1 MIQTP
6 LRPSGRT
13 RQHTHAFNRWT
24 RWARILLTIVLL
36 LTLVMAPWH
45 PAPALAATNHQ
56 SSAEVALRWSTPVV
70 TDQSGYALRA
80 AVTNTANQPM
90 ENAHLSVSTSALY
103 SFSSRADMQAWSE
116 GHARIPTPDVLG
128 TQTVPTIPAGQSIE
142 VSVNVP
148 ADQDTLK
155 KMTSWGP
162 KPVRLS
168 LSDDQ
173 DQVLGDVFTFLTRTW
188 DGLPTA
194 GTPALSLT
202 MVMPLTSSDWSIDDK
217 AMTALMTQSG
227 SGSESGSGND
237 KNQSVTLTRQGVRR
251 QEDQS
256 QLLTK
261 HGSLQALGDPVY
273 LSAFANRPRIQ
284 GLIQPA
290 DFDITGYASQSQD
303 RYPKA
308 GVTPESWSAQTAAK
322 LYPDATPGAYAWQG
336 MQEWTMESITAA
348 RRAGY
353 QTIIAPQGFEVGAG
367 TSAHT
372 GKYTIETKAGQVT
385 VLSAQRELSNLARG
399 HPSSTRAT
407 GEQTP
412 AGQTARFIAQSAF
425 YQMEQPYAERSLL
438 VCFDADQDTQ
448 EADRIMTE
456 LEHAPWISLVS
467 MNNLMQ
473 APDFTGGSSGL
484 LKALELSGDRDSD
497 KHGDGSTGTLDSLIA
512 SRADIDRFATS
523 ILADSKQES
532 QPTASATAGKTDS
545 QALARQDADATAR
558 QPKDPHQWLSQLTAA
573 HDDLAL
579 KSLGGT
585 AAASGLADQAEAISR
600 RLLDGIS
607 ITPSESLNVVS
618 ETASMPV
625 TVSNSHPYPVHARI
639 SARTDSMEIVTSR
652 MAEAVIPARSEA
664 QVTFKVRVAAAGR
677 ANVDIGLL
685 DSQGRPFGQVR
696 RAQITSNLRLS
707 DMSGLIIIVI
717 AVLLGLLGLW
727 RQFHRTK
734 DPDE

>member
-13 RQHTHAFNRWT
+13 SQRTHAFNRWA
-24 RWARILLTIVLL
+24 RWARILPAIILL
-36 LTLVMAPWH
+36 LALVMTPWL
-45 PAPALAATNHQ
+45 PTPALAAPNHQ
-56 SSAEVALRWSTPVV
+56 NSAEVALRWSTPVV
-70 TDQSGYALRA
+70 TDKSGYALRA
-80 AVTNTANQPM
+80 TVTNTANQPM

-128 TQTVPTIPAGQSIE
+128 TQSVPTIPAGQSVE

-148 ADQDTLK
+148 ADQDAIK

-173 DQVLGDVFTFLTRTW
+173 GQVLGDVFTFLTRTW

-194 GTPALSLT
+194 GTPALALT
-202 MVMPLTSSDWSIDDK
+202 MVMPLTSSDWNIDDK

-227 SGSESGSGND
+227 SGND
-237 KNQSVTLTRQGVRR
+237 KNRSVTLTRQGARR
-251 QEDQS
+251 QGDQS

-273 LSAFANRPRIQ
+273 LSAFANRPQIQ

-290 DFDITGYASQSQD
+290 DFDITGYASQNQD
-303 RYPKA
+303 RYAQA
-308 GVTPESWSAQTAAK
+308 GVTPGSWSAKASAK
-322 LYPDATPGAYAWQG
+322 LYADSAPDTYAWQG
-336 MQEWTMESITAA
+336 RQEWTMESITAA

-353 QTIIAPQGFEVGAG
+353 QTVIAPQGFEVDAG

-372 GKYTIETKAGQVT
+372 GKYTIETKAGKVT

-407 GEQTP
+407 GEQTQ

-438 VCFDADQDTQ
+438 VCFDTDEDTQQADQ
-448 EADRIMTE
+448 IMTE
-456 LEHAPWISLVS
+456 LEHAPWISLKS
-467 MNNLMQ
+467 MDNLMQ

-484 LKALELSGDRDSD
+484 LKALELDSTKGSA
-497 KHGDGSTGTLDSLIA
+497 KHGDGPTGTLDSLIA
-512 SRADIDRFATS
+512 SRAEIDRFATT
-523 ILADSKQES
+523 ILADGKQDS

-545 QALARQDADATAR
+545 QALARQDADTTAR

-585 AAASGLADQAEAISR
+585 AAAAGLADQAEAMSR
-600 RLLDGIS
+600 RLLDGVS

-652 MAEAVIPARSEA
+652 MAEVVIPARSEA
-664 QVTFKVRVAAAGR
+664 QVTFKVRVATAGR

-685 DSQGRPFGQVR
+685 DRQGRPFGQVR

>member
-6 LRPSGRT
+6 LRPSGRIS
-13 RQHTHAFNRWT
+13 QHTHAFGRWSRWT
-24 RWARILLTIVLL
+24 RVLPAIVLL
-36 LTLVMAPWH
+36 LALVMALWH
-45 PAPALAATNHQ
+45 PTPALAVANRQ
-56 SSAEVALRWSTPVV
+56 NSAEVALRWSTPVV
-70 TDQSGYALRA
+70 SNKSGYSLRA
-80 AVTNTANQPM
+80 TVTNTANRPM
-90 ENAHLSVSTSALY
+90 ENARLTVSTSALY

-116 GHARIPTPDVLG
+116 AHARIPTPDVLG

-148 ADQDTLK
+148 ADQDALK

-173 DQVLGDVFTFLTRTW
+173 DRVLGDVFTFLTRTW

-202 MVMPLTSSDWSIDDK
+202 MVMPLTSSDWNIDDK

-227 SGSESGSGND
+227 SESEPGSGND
-237 KNQSVTLTRQGVRR
+237 KNQGVTLTRQGIRR

-273 LSAFANRPRIQ
+273 LSTFANRPRIQ

-290 DFDITGYASQSQD
+290 NFDITGYTSQNQD
-303 RYPKA
+303 RYSKA
-308 GVTPESWSAQTAAK
+308 GVTPESWSAQAAAK

-336 MQEWTMESITAA
+336 MQEWTMESITTA

-353 QTIIAPQGFEVGAG
+353 QTIIAPQGFEAGAG

-372 GKYTIETKAGQVT
+372 GKYTIETKAGKVT

-448 EADRIMTE
+448 QADRIMTE
-456 LEHAPWISLVS
+456 LERAPWISLES

-484 LKALELSGDRDSD
+484 LKALELGSDSD
-497 KHGDGSTGTLDSLIA
+497 NARHGDGSTGTLDSLIA
-512 SRADIDRFATS
+512 SRGDIDRFATS
-523 ILADSKQES
+523 ILADGRQES

-558 QPKDPHQWLSQLTAA
+558 QPKDPHQWLNQLTAA

-585 AAASGLADQAEAISR
+585 AAAAGLADQAEAISH
-600 RLLDGIS
+600 RLLDGVS

-696 RAQITSNLRLS
+696 RVQITSNLRLS

>member
-6 LRPSGRT
+6 LRPSGRIS
-13 RQHTHAFNRWT
+13 QHTHAFGRWSRWT
-24 RWARILLTIVLL
+24 RVLPAIVLL
-36 LTLVMAPWH
+36 LALVMALWH
-45 PAPALAATNHQ
+45 PTPALAVANRQ
-56 SSAEVALRWSTPVV
+56 NSAEVALRWSTPVV
-70 TDQSGYALRA
+70 SNKSGYSLRA
-80 AVTNTANQPM
+80 TVTNTANRPM
-90 ENAHLSVSTSALY
+90 ENARLTVSTSALY

-116 GHARIPTPDVLG
+116 AHARIPTPDVLG

-148 ADQDTLK
+148 ADQDALK

-173 DQVLGDVFTFLTRTW
+173 DRVLGDVFTFLTRTW

-202 MVMPLTSSDWSIDDK
+202 MVMPLTSSDWNIDDK
-217 AMTALMTQSG
+217 AMTALMTQSSPG
-227 SGSESGSGND
+227 DD
-237 KNQSVTLTRQGVRR
+237 KNRSVTLTRQGARR
-251 QEDQS
+251 QGDQS

-273 LSAFANRPRIQ
+273 LSAFANRPQIR

-290 DFDITGYASQSQD
+290 DFDITGYASQNQD
-303 RYPKA
+303 RYVQA
-308 GVTPESWSAQTAAK
+308 GVTPESWSAKTAAK
-322 LYPDATPGAYAWQG
+322 LYADSAPDTYAWQG
-336 MQEWTMESITAA
+336 RQEWTVESITAA

-353 QTIIAPQGFEVGAG
+353 QTVIAPQGFEVDAG

-372 GKYTIETKAGQVT
+372 GKYTIETKAGKVT

-407 GEQTP
+407 GEQTQ

-438 VCFDADQDTQ
+438 VCFDTDEDTQ
-448 EADRIMTE
+448 QADRIMTE
-456 LEHAPWISLVS
+456 LEHAPWISLKS
-467 MNNLMQ
+467 MDNLMQ

-484 LKALELSGDRDSD
+484 LKTLELGGAKGNT

-512 SRADIDRFATS
+512 SRSDIDRFATT
-523 ILADSKQES
+523 ILADVKQDS
-532 QPTASATAGKTDS
+532 QPTASATTGKTDS
-545 QALARQDADATAR
+545 QALARQDANTTAR

-585 AAASGLADQAEAISR
+585 AAAAGLADQAEAISH
-600 RLLDGIS
+600 RLLDGVS

>member
-13 RQHTHAFNRWT
+13 SQHTHAFNRWT

-70 TDQSGYALRA
+70 TDKSGYTLRA

-90 ENAHLSVSTSALY
+90 ENAHLSVSTNALY

-128 TQTVPTIPAGQSIE
+128 TQTVPTIPAGQSVE
-142 VSVNVP
+142 VAVNVP
-148 ADQDTLK
+148 ADQDAIK

-173 DQVLGDVFTFLTRTW
+173 DRVLGDVFTFLTRTW

-202 MVMPLTSSDWSIDDK
+202 MVLPLTSSDWNIDDK
-217 AMTALMTQSG
+217 AMTALMTQSSPG
-227 SGSESGSGND
+227 DD
-237 KNQSVTLTRQGVRR
+237 KNRSVTLTRQGARR
-251 QEDQS
+251 QGDQS

-273 LSAFANRPRIQ
+273 LSAFANRPQIQ

-290 DFDITGYASQSQD
+290 DFDITGYASQNQD
-303 RYPKA
+303 RYAQA
-308 GVTPESWSAQTAAK
+308 GVTPGSWSAKTSAK
-322 LYPDATPGAYAWQG
+322 LYADSAPDTYAWQG
-336 MQEWTMESITAA
+336 RQEWTVESITAA

-353 QTIIAPQGFEVGAG
+353 QTVIAPQGFEVDAG

-372 GKYTIETKAGQVT
+372 GKYTIETKAGKVT

-407 GEQTP
+407 GEQTQ

-438 VCFDADQDTQ
+438 VCFDTDEDTQ
-448 EADRIMTE
+448 QADRIMTE
-456 LEHAPWISLVS
+456 LEHAPWISLKS
-467 MNNLMQ
+467 MDDLMQ

-484 LKALELSGDRDSD
+484 LKALELGNTKGSA

-512 SRADIDRFATS
+512 SRSEIDRFATT
-523 ILADSKQES
+523 ILADGKQDS

-545 QALARQDADATAR
+545 QALARQDADTTAR

-585 AAASGLADQAEAISR
+585 AAAAGLADQAEAISH
-600 RLLDGIS
+600 RLLDGVS

-685 DSQGRPFGQVR
+685 DRQGRPFGQVR

>member
-13 RQHTHAFNRWT
+13 SQRTHAFNRWA
-24 RWARILLTIVLL
+24 RWARILPAIILL
-36 LTLVMAPWH
+36 LALVMTPGLST
-45 PAPALAATNHQ
+45 PALAAPSHQ
-56 SSAEVALRWSTPVV
+56 NSAEVALRWSTPVV
-70 TDQSGYALRA
+70 TDKSGYALRA
-80 AVTNTANQPM
+80 TVTNTANQPM

-128 TQTVPTIPAGQSIE
+128 TQTVPTIPAGQSTE
-142 VSVNVP
+142 VAVNVP
-148 ADQDTLK
+148 ADQDAIK

-162 KPVRLS
+162 KPIRLS
-168 LSDDQ
+168 LSDGQ
-173 DQVLGDVFTFLTRTW
+173 NRVLGDVFTFLTRTW

-202 MVMPLTSSDWSIDDK
+202 MVMPLISSDWNIDDK
-217 AMTALMTQSG
+217 TMTALMTQPG
-227 SGSESGSGND
+227 AESESGTGKD
-237 KNQSVTLTRQGVRR
+237 KDQSVTLTRQGSRR

-256 QLLTK
+256 QLLAK

-273 LSAFANRPRIQ
+273 LSAFANRPKIQ

-290 DFDITGYASQSQD
+290 DFDITGYASQNQD
-303 RYPKA
+303 RYAKA
-308 GVTPESWSAQTAAK
+308 GVTPESWNAQTATK
-322 LYPDATPGAYAWQG
+322 LYPDAASGTYAWQG
-336 MQEWTMESITAA
+336 KQEWTMESIAAA

-353 QTIIAPQGFEVGAG
+353 QTVIAPQGFEVGAG

-372 GKYTIETKAGQVT
+372 GKYTIDTQAGQVT

-399 HPSSTRAT
+399 NPSSTRAT
-407 GEQTP
+407 GEQTQ
-412 AGQTARFIAQSAF
+412 AGQTARFMAQSAF

-448 EADRIMTE
+448 QADRIMTE
-456 LEHAPWISLVS
+456 LEHAPWIHLEP
-467 MNNLMQ
+467 MDNLMR

-484 LKALELSGDRDSD
+484 LKALEADDGQGGA
-497 KHGDGSTGTLDSLIA
+497 KHGDSSAATLDSLIA
-512 SRADIDRFATS
+512 SRADIDRFASS
-523 ILADSKQES
+523 ILADDQQTAKPS
-532 QPTASATAGKTDS
+532 ASATAGKADS
-545 QALARQDADATAR
+545 QALARQDADTTAR
-558 QPKDPHQWLSQLTAA
+558 QPKDPHQWLNRLTAT

-585 AAASGLADQAEAISR
+585 ANAAGLADQAGAISR

-652 MAEAVIPARSEA
+652 MADVVIPARSEA
-664 QVTFKVRVAAAGR
+664 QVTFKVRVATAGR

-685 DSQGRPFGQVR
+685 DSQGRPFGQMR

-707 DMSGLIIIVI
+707 DMSGLLIIVF

>member
-6 LRPSGRT
+6 LRPGGRT
-13 RQHTHAFNRWT
+13 SQHTHAFNRWT
-24 RWARILLTIVLL
+24 RWARILLVTVLL
-36 LTLVMAPWH
+36 LALVMVPWQ
-45 PAPALAATNHQ
+45 PAPALAASNHQ

-70 TDQSGYALRA
+70 TDKSGYALRA

-128 TQTVPTIPAGQSIE
+128 TQAVPTIPTGQSTE
-142 VSVNVP
+142 VAVNVP
-148 ADQDTLK
+148 ADQDAIK

-173 DQVLGDVFTFLTRTW
+173 GRVLGDVFTFLTRTW

-202 MVMPLTSSDWSIDDK
+202 MVLPLTSSDWNIDDK
-217 AMTALMTQSG
+217 AMTALMTQS
-227 SGSESGSGND
+227 SAESESGPGND
-237 KNQSVTLTRQGVRR
+237 KNRSVTLTRQGAHR
-251 QEDQS
+251 QEDRS
-256 QLLTK
+256 QLLSK

-273 LSAFANRPRIQ
+273 LSAFANRPQIQ

-290 DFDITGYASQSQD
+290 DFDITGYASQNQD
-303 RYPKA
+303 RYAKA
-308 GVTPESWSAQTAAK
+308 GVTPESWSAKTAAK
-322 LYPDATPGAYAWQG
+322 LYADAAPGIYAWQG
-336 MQEWTMESITAA
+336 RQEWTMESITAA

-353 QTIIAPQGFEVGAG
+353 QTVIAPQGFEVGAG

-372 GKYTIETKAGQVT
+372 GKYTIETRAGKVT
-385 VLSAQRELSNLARG
+385 VLSAQRELSNLAKG

-407 GEQTP
+407 GEQTQ

-438 VCFDADQDTQ
+438 VCFDADEDTQ
-448 EADRIMTE
+448 QADRIMTE
-456 LEHAPWISLVS
+456 LEHAPWISLKS
-467 MNNLMQ
+467 MDDLMQ

-484 LKALELSGDRDSD
+484 IKALELGSAKSGA
-497 KHGDGSTGTLDSLIA
+497 KHGDGPTGTLDSLIA

-523 ILADSKQES
+523 ILADDKQDS
-532 QPTASATAGKTDS
+532 QPTASASAGKTDS
-545 QALARQDADATAR
+545 QALARQDADTTAR

-585 AAASGLADQAEAISR
+585 AAAAGLADQAEAMSR
-600 RLLDGIS
+600 RLLDGVS

-652 MAEAVIPARSEA
+652 MAEVVIPARSEA
-664 QVTFKVRVAAAGR
+664 QVTFKVRVATAGR

-685 DSQGRPFGQVR
+685 DRQGRPFGQVR

>member
-13 RQHTHAFNRWT
+13 SQRTHAFGRWS
-24 RWARILLTIVLL
+24 RWARILLATLL
-36 LTLVMAPWH
+36 LLALVTTPWH
-45 PAPALAATNHQ
+45 PTPALAAANHQ

-70 TDQSGYALRA
+70 NDKSGYSLRA
-80 AVTNTANQPM
+80 AVTNTANRPM
-90 ENAHLSVSTSALY
+90 ENARLTASTSALY

-116 GHARIPTPDVLG
+116 GHARIPTTDVLG

-202 MVMPLTSSDWSIDDK
+202 MVLPLTSSDWNIDDK

-227 SGSESGSGND
+227 SGND
-237 KNQSVTLTRQGVRR
+237 KNRSVTLTRQGARR

-256 QLLTK
+256 QLLSK

-273 LSAFANRPRIQ
+273 LSAFVNRPKIQ

-290 DFDITGYASQSQD
+290 DFDITGYASQNQD
-303 RYPKA
+303 RYAQA

-322 LYPDATPGAYAWQG
+322 LYADSAPDTYAWQG
-336 MQEWTMESITAA
+336 RQEWTMESITAA

-353 QTIIAPQGFEVGAG
+353 QTVIAPQGFEVDAG

-372 GKYTIETKAGQVT
+372 GKYTIETKAGKVT

-407 GEQTP
+407 GEQTQ

-438 VCFDADQDTQ
+438 VCFDTDEDTQ
-448 EADRIMTE
+448 QADRIMTE
-456 LEHAPWISLVS
+456 LEHAPWISLKS
-467 MNNLMQ
+467 MDDLMQ

-484 LKALELSGDRDSD
+484 LKALELDSTKGSA
-497 KHGDGSTGTLDSLIA
+497 KHGDGPTGTLDSLIA
-512 SRADIDRFATS
+512 SRAEIDRFATT
-523 ILADSKQES
+523 ILADGKQDS

-545 QALARQDADATAR
+545 QALARQDADTTAR

-585 AAASGLADQAEAISR
+585 AAAAGLADQAEAMSR
-600 RLLDGIS
+600 RLLDGVS

-696 RAQITSNLRLS
+696 RVQITSNLRLS

>member
-13 RQHTHAFNRWT
+13 SQHTHAFNRWT
-24 RWARILLTIVLL
+24 RCARILLTIVLL

-70 TDQSGYALRA
+70 TDKSGYTLRA

-128 TQTVPTIPAGQSIE
+128 TQTVPTIPAGQSVEIA
-142 VSVNVP
+142 VNVP
-148 ADQDTLK
+148 ADQDAIK

-173 DQVLGDVFTFLTRTW
+173 GQVLGDVFTFLTRTW

-194 GTPALSLT
+194 GTPALALT
-202 MVMPLTSSDWSIDDK
+202 MVMPLTSSDWNIDDK

-227 SGSESGSGND
+227 SGND
-237 KNQSVTLTRQGVRR
+237 KNRSVTLTRQGARR
-251 QEDQS
+251 QGDQS

-273 LSAFANRPRIQ
+273 LSAFANRPQIQ

-290 DFDITGYASQSQD
+290 DFDITGYASQNQD
-303 RYPKA
+303 RYAQA
-308 GVTPESWSAQTAAK
+308 GVTPGSWSAKASAK
-322 LYPDATPGAYAWQG
+322 LYADSAPDTYAWQG
-336 MQEWTMESITAA
+336 RQEWTMESITAA

-353 QTIIAPQGFEVGAG
+353 QTVIAPQGFEVDAG

-372 GKYTIETKAGQVT
+372 GKYTIETKAGKVT

-407 GEQTP
+407 GEQTQ

-438 VCFDADQDTQ
+438 VCFDTDEDTQ
-448 EADRIMTE
+448 QADRIMTE
-456 LEHAPWISLVS
+456 LEHAPWISLKS
-467 MNNLMQ
+467 MDNLMQ

-484 LKALELSGDRDSD
+484 LKALELDSTKGSA
-497 KHGDGSTGTLDSLIA
+497 KHGDGPTGTLDSLIA
-512 SRADIDRFATS
+512 SRAEIDRFATT
-523 ILADSKQES
+523 ILADGKQDS

-545 QALARQDADATAR
+545 QALARQDADTTAR

-585 AAASGLADQAEAISR
+585 AAAAGLADQAEAMSR
-600 RLLDGIS
+600 RLLDGVS

-652 MAEAVIPARSEA
+652 MAEVVIPARSEA
-664 QVTFKVRVAAAGR
+664 QVTFKVRVATAGR

-685 DSQGRPFGQVR
+685 DRQGRPFGQVR

>member
-13 RQHTHAFNRWT
+13 SQRTHAFNRWT

-36 LTLVMAPWH
+36 LVLVIAPWH
-45 PAPALAATNHQ
+45 TAPALAATNQQ

-70 TDQSGYALRA
+70 TDKSGYALRA

-103 SFSSRADMQAWSE
+103 SFSSRADMQTWSE
-116 GHARIPTPDVLG
+116 GQARIPTPDLLG

-142 VSVNVP
+142 VAVNVP
-148 ADQDTLK
+148 ADQDAIK
-155 KMTSWGP
+155 KMASWGP

-173 DQVLGDVFTFLTRTW
+173 GRILSDVFTFLARTW

-202 MVMPLTSSDWSIDDK
+202 MVLPLTSSDWNIDDK

-227 SGSESGSGND
+227 SGND
-237 KNQSVTLTRQGVRR
+237 KNRGVTLTRQGARR

-256 QLLTK
+256 QLLSK

-273 LSAFANRPRIQ
+273 LSAFVNRPKIQ

-290 DFDITGYASQSQD
+290 DFDITGYASQNQN
-303 RYPKA
+303 RYAQA

-322 LYPDATPGAYAWQG
+322 LYTDSAPDTYAWQG
-336 MQEWTMESITAA
+336 RREWTMESITTA

-353 QTIIAPQGFEVGAG
+353 QTVIAPQGFEVGAD

-372 GKYTIETKAGQVT
+372 GKYTIETKAGKVT

-407 GEQTP
+407 GEQTQ

-438 VCFDADQDTQ
+438 VCFDTDEDTQ
-448 EADRIMTE
+448 QADRIMTE
-456 LEHAPWISLVS
+456 LEHAPWISLKS
-467 MNNLMQ
+467 MDNLMQ
-473 APDFTGGSSGL
+473 APDFTGGSSSL
-484 LKALELSGDRDSD
+484 LKALELDSTKSST
-497 KHGDGSTGTLDSLIA
+497 KHGDGSIGTLDSLTA
-512 SRADIDRFATS
+512 SRAEIDRFATT
-523 ILADSKQES
+523 ILADGKQDS

-545 QALARQDADATAR
+545 QALARQDANTTAR
-558 QPKDPHQWLSQLTAA
+558 QPKDPHQWLNQLTVA

-585 AAASGLADQAEAISR
+585 AAAAGLADQAEAISH
-600 RLLDGIS
+600 RLLDGVS

-696 RAQITSNLRLS
+696 RVQITSNLRLS

>member
-13 RQHTHAFNRWT
+13 SQRTHAFGRWS
-24 RWARILLTIVLL
+24 RWARILQATLL
-36 LTLVMAPWH
+36 LLALVTTPWH
-45 PAPALAATNHQ
+45 PTPALAAANHQ

-70 TDQSGYALRA
+70 NDKSGYSLRA
-80 AVTNTANQPM
+80 AVTNTANRPM
-90 ENAHLSVSTSALY
+90 ENARLTASTSALY

-173 DQVLGDVFTFLTRTW
+173 NQVLGDVFTFLTRTW

-202 MVMPLTSSDWSIDDK
+202 MVMPLTSSDWNIDDK

-273 LSAFANRPRIQ
+273 LSTFANRPRIQ

-322 LYPDATPGAYAWQG
+322 LYSDAEPGTYAWQG
-336 MQEWTMESITAA
+336 RQEWTMESITAA

-585 AAASGLADQAEAISR
+585 AAAAGLADQAEAISH

-696 RAQITSNLRLS
+696 RVQITSNLRLS

>member
-13 RQHTHAFNRWT
+13 SQHTHAFNRWT

-36 LTLVMAPWH
+36 LALVMAPWH

-70 TDQSGYALRA
+70 TDKSGYTLRA

-90 ENAHLSVSTSALY
+90 ENAHLSVSTNALY

-128 TQTVPTIPAGQSIE
+128 TQTVPTIPAGQSVE
-142 VSVNVP
+142 VAVNVP
-148 ADQDTLK
+148 ADQDAIK

-194 GTPALSLT
+194 GTPALALT
-202 MVMPLTSSDWSIDDK
+202 MVMPLTSSDWNIDDK
-217 AMTALMTQSG
+217 AMTALMTQSSPG
-227 SGSESGSGND
+227 DD
-237 KNQSVTLTRQGVRR
+237 KNRSVTLTRQGARR
-251 QEDQS
+251 QGDQS

-273 LSAFANRPRIQ
+273 LSAFANRPQIQ

-290 DFDITGYASQSQD
+290 DFDITGYASQNQD
-303 RYPKA
+303 RYAQA
-308 GVTPESWSAQTAAK
+308 GVTPGSWSAKTSAK
-322 LYPDATPGAYAWQG
+322 LYADSAPDTYAWQG
-336 MQEWTMESITAA
+336 RQEWTVESITAA

-353 QTIIAPQGFEVGAG
+353 QTVIAPQGFEVDAG

-372 GKYTIETKAGQVT
+372 GKYTIETKAGKVT

-407 GEQTP
+407 GEQTQ

-438 VCFDADQDTQ
+438 VCFDTDEDTQ
-448 EADRIMTE
+448 QADRIMTE
-456 LEHAPWISLVS
+456 LEHAPWISLKS
-467 MNNLMQ
+467 MDNLMQ

-484 LKALELSGDRDSD
+484 LKALELDSTKGSA
-497 KHGDGSTGTLDSLIA
+497 KHGDGPTGTLDSLIA
-512 SRADIDRFATS
+512 SRAEIDRFATT
-523 ILADSKQES
+523 ILADGKQDS

-545 QALARQDADATAR
+545 QALARQDADTTAR
-558 QPKDPHQWLSQLTAA
+558 QPKDPHQWLNQLTAA

-585 AAASGLADQAEAISR
+585 AAAAGLADQAEAMSR
-600 RLLDGIS
+600 RLLDGVS

-652 MAEAVIPARSEA
+652 MAEVVIPARSEA
-664 QVTFKVRVAAAGR
+664 QVTFKVRVATAGR

-685 DSQGRPFGQVR
+685 DRQGRPFGQVR

>member
-13 RQHTHAFNRWT
+13 SQHTHAFNRWT

-45 PAPALAATNHQ
+45 PAPALAATNQQ

-70 TDQSGYALRA
+70 TDKSGYALRA

-103 SFSSRADMQAWSE
+103 SFSSRTDMQTWSE
-116 GHARIPTPDVLG
+116 GHARIPTPDLLG

-142 VSVNVP
+142 VAVNVP
-148 ADQDTLK
+148 ADQDAIK
-155 KMTSWGP
+155 KMASWGP

-173 DQVLGDVFTFLTRTW
+173 GRILGDVFTFLTRTW

-202 MVMPLTSSDWSIDDK
+202 MVLPLTSSDWNIDDK

-227 SGSESGSGND
+227 SGND
-237 KNQSVTLTRQGVRR
+237 KNRSMTLTRQGARR

-256 QLLTK
+256 QLLSK
-261 HGSLQALGDPVY
+261 HGSLQTLGDPVY
-273 LSAFANRPRIQ
+273 LSAFVNRPQIQ

-290 DFDITGYASQSQD
+290 DFDITGYASQNQD
-303 RYPKA
+303 RYAQA

-322 LYPDATPGAYAWQG
+322 LYADSAPDTYAWQG
-336 MQEWTMESITAA
+336 RREWTMESITTA

-353 QTIIAPQGFEVGAG
+353 QTVIAPQGFEVGAD

-372 GKYTIETKAGQVT
+372 GKYTIETKAGKVT

-407 GEQTP
+407 GEQTQ

-438 VCFDADQDTQ
+438 VCFDTDEDTQ
-448 EADRIMTE
+448 QADRIMTE
-456 LEHAPWISLVS
+456 LEHAPWISLKS
-467 MNNLMQ
+467 MDNLMQ
-473 APDFTGGSSGL
+473 APDFTGGSSSL
-484 LKALELSGDRDSD
+484 LKALELDSTKSST
-497 KHGDGSTGTLDSLIA
+497 KHGDGSIGTLDSLTA
-512 SRADIDRFATS
+512 SRAEIGRFATT
-523 ILADSKQES
+523 ILADGKQDS

-545 QALARQDADATAR
+545 QALARQDANTTAR
-558 QPKDPHQWLSQLTAA
+558 QPKDPHQWLNQLTVA

-585 AAASGLADQAEAISR
+585 AAAAGLADQAEAISH
-600 RLLDGIS
+600 RLLDGVS

-685 DSQGRPFGQVR
+685 DRQGRPFGQVR
-696 RAQITSNLRLS
+696 QAQITSNLRLS
-707 DMSGLIIIVI
+707 DMSGMVIIVI

>member
-13 RQHTHAFNRWT
+13 SQHTHAFNRWT

-70 TDQSGYALRA
+70 TDKSGYTLRA

-90 ENAHLSVSTSALY
+90 ENAHLSVSTNALY

-128 TQTVPTIPAGQSIE
+128 TQTVPTIPAGQSVE
-142 VSVNVP
+142 VAVNVP
-148 ADQDTLK
+148 ADQDAIK

-173 DQVLGDVFTFLTRTW
+173 GQVLGDVFTFLTRTW

-194 GTPALSLT
+194 GTPALALT
-202 MVMPLTSSDWSIDDK
+202 MVMPLTSSDWNIDDK

-227 SGSESGSGND
+227 SGND
-237 KNQSVTLTRQGVRR
+237 KNRSVTLTRQGARR
-251 QEDQS
+251 QGDQS

-273 LSAFANRPRIQ
+273 LSAFANRPQIQ

-290 DFDITGYASQSQD
+290 DFDITGYASQNQD
-303 RYPKA
+303 RYAQA
-308 GVTPESWSAQTAAK
+308 GVTPGSWSAKTSAK
-322 LYPDATPGAYAWQG
+322 LYADSAPDTYAWQG
-336 MQEWTMESITAA
+336 RQEWTVESITAA

-353 QTIIAPQGFEVGAG
+353 QTVIAPQGFEVDAG

-372 GKYTIETKAGQVT
+372 GKYTIETKAGKVT

-407 GEQTP
+407 GEQTQ

-425 YQMEQPYAERSLL
+425 YQMEQPYTERSLL
-438 VCFDADQDTQ
+438 VCFDSDEDTQ
-448 EADRIMTE
+448 QADRIMTE
-456 LEHAPWISLVS
+456 LEHAPWIGLKS
-467 MNNLMQ
+467 MDDLMQ

-484 LKALELSGDRDSD
+484 LKALELGNTKGSA

-512 SRADIDRFATS
+512 SRAEIDRFATT
-523 ILADSKQES
+523 ILADGKQDS

>member
-13 RQHTHAFNRWT
+13 SQRTHAFNRRT

-36 LTLVMAPWH
+36 LALVMAPWH

-70 TDQSGYALRA
+70 TDKSGYTLRA

-128 TQTVPTIPAGQSIE
+128 TQTVPTIPAGQSVE
-142 VSVNVP
+142 VAVNVP
-148 ADQDTLK
+148 ADQDAIK

-194 GTPALSLT
+194 GTPALALT
-202 MVMPLTSSDWSIDDK
+202 MVMPLTSSDWNIDDK
-217 AMTALMTQSG
+217 AMTALMTQSSPG
-227 SGSESGSGND
+227 DD
-237 KNQSVTLTRQGVRR
+237 KNRSVTLTRQGARR
-251 QEDQS
+251 QGDQS

-273 LSAFANRPRIQ
+273 LSAFANRPQIQ

-290 DFDITGYASQSQD
+290 DFDITGYASQNQD
-303 RYPKA
+303 RYAQA
-308 GVTPESWSAQTAAK
+308 GVTPESWSAKTSAK
-322 LYPDATPGAYAWQG
+322 LYADSAPDTYAWQG
-336 MQEWTMESITAA
+336 RQEWTVESITAA

-353 QTIIAPQGFEVGAG
+353 QTVIAPQGFEVDAG

-372 GKYTIETKAGQVT
+372 GKYTIETKAGKVT

-407 GEQTP
+407 GEQTQ

-438 VCFDADQDTQ
+438 VCFDTDEDTQ
-448 EADRIMTE
+448 QADRIMTE
-456 LEHAPWISLVS
+456 LEHAPWISLKS
-467 MNNLMQ
+467 MDNLMQ

-484 LKALELSGDRDSD
+484 LKTLELGGAKGNT

-512 SRADIDRFATS
+512 SRSDIDRFATT
-523 ILADSKQES
+523 ILADVKQDS
-532 QPTASATAGKTDS
+532 QPTASATTGKTDS
-545 QALARQDADATAR
+545 QALARQDANTTAR

-585 AAASGLADQAEAISR
+585 AAAAGLADQAEAISH
-600 RLLDGIS
+600 RLLDGVS

-696 RAQITSNLRLS
+696 RVQITSNLRLS

>member
-13 RQHTHAFNRWT
+13 SQHTHAFNRWT

-70 TDQSGYALRA
+70 TDKSGYTLRA

-90 ENAHLSVSTSALY
+90 ENAHLSVSTNALY

-128 TQTVPTIPAGQSIE
+128 TQTVPTIPAGQSVE
-142 VSVNVP
+142 VAVNVP
-148 ADQDTLK
+148 ADQDAIK

-194 GTPALSLT
+194 GTPALALT
-202 MVMPLTSSDWSIDDK
+202 MVMPLTSSDWNIDDK

-227 SGSESGSGND
+227 SGDD
-237 KNQSVTLTRQGVRR
+237 KNRSVTLTRQGARR
-251 QEDQS
+251 QGDQS

-273 LSAFANRPRIQ
+273 LSAFANRPQIQ

-290 DFDITGYASQSQD
+290 DFDITGYASQNQD
-303 RYPKA
+303 RYAQA
-308 GVTPESWSAQTAAK
+308 GVTPGSWSAKTSAK
-322 LYPDATPGAYAWQG
+322 LYADSAPDTYAWQG
-336 MQEWTMESITAA
+336 RQEWTMESITAA

-353 QTIIAPQGFEVGAG
+353 QTVIAPQGFEVDAG

-372 GKYTIETKAGQVT
+372 GKYTIETKAGKVT

-407 GEQTP
+407 GEQTQ

-425 YQMEQPYAERSLL
+425 YQMEQPYTERSLL
-438 VCFDADQDTQ
+438 VCFDSDEDTQ
-448 EADRIMTE
+448 QADRIMTE
-456 LEHAPWISLVS
+456 LEHAPWIGLKS
-467 MNNLMQ
+467 MDDLMQ

-484 LKALELSGDRDSD
+484 LKALELGNTKGSA

-512 SRADIDRFATS
+512 SRAEIDRFATT
-523 ILADSKQES
+523 ILADGKQDS

-585 AAASGLADQAEAISR
+585 AAAAGLADQAEAISH
-600 RLLDGIS
+600 RLLDGVS

-696 RAQITSNLRLS
+696 RVQITSNLRLS

>member
-6 LRPSGRT
+6 LRPGGRT
-13 RQHTHAFNRWT
+13 SQHTHAFNRWT
-24 RWARILLTIVLL
+24 RWARILLVTVLL
-36 LTLVMAPWH
+36 LALVMVPWQ
-45 PAPALAATNHQ
+45 PAPALAASNHQ

-70 TDQSGYALRA
+70 TDKSGYALRA

-128 TQTVPTIPAGQSIE
+128 TQAVPTIPTGQSTE
-142 VSVNVP
+142 VAVNVP
-148 ADQDTLK
+148 ADQDAIK

-173 DQVLGDVFTFLTRTW
+173 GRVLGDVFTFLTRTW

-202 MVMPLTSSDWSIDDK
+202 MVMPLTSSDWNIDDK

-273 LSAFANRPRIQ
+273 LSTFANRPRIQ

-322 LYPDATPGAYAWQG
+322 LYSDAEPGTYAWQG
-336 MQEWTMESITAA
+336 RQEWTMESITAA

>member
-13 RQHTHAFNRWT
+13 SQHTHAFNRWT

-45 PAPALAATNHQ
+45 PTPALAATNHQ

-70 TDQSGYALRA
+70 TDKSGYTLRA

-128 TQTVPTIPAGQSIE
+128 TQSVPTIPAGQSVE

-148 ADQDTLK
+148 ADQDAIK

-194 GTPALSLT
+194 GTPALALT
-202 MVMPLTSSDWSIDDK
+202 MVMPLTSSDWNIDDK
-217 AMTALMTQSG
+217 AMTALMTQSSPG
-227 SGSESGSGND
+227 DD
-237 KNQSVTLTRQGVRR
+237 KNRSVTLTRQGARR
-251 QEDQS
+251 QGDQS

-273 LSAFANRPRIQ
+273 LSAFANRPQIQ

-290 DFDITGYASQSQD
+290 DFDITGYASQNQD
-303 RYPKA
+303 RYAQA
-308 GVTPESWSAQTAAK
+308 GVTPGSWSAKTSAK
-322 LYPDATPGAYAWQG
+322 LYADSAPDTYAWQG
-336 MQEWTMESITAA
+336 RQEWTMESITAA

-353 QTIIAPQGFEVGAG
+353 QTVIAPQGFEVDAG

-372 GKYTIETKAGQVT
+372 GKYTIETKAGKVT

-407 GEQTP
+407 GEQTQ

-438 VCFDADQDTQ
+438 VCFDTDEDTQ
-448 EADRIMTE
+448 QADRIMTE
-456 LEHAPWISLVS
+456 LEHAPWISLKS
-467 MNNLMQ
+467 MDDLMQ

-484 LKALELSGDRDSD
+484 LKALELGNTKGSA

-512 SRADIDRFATS
+512 SRSEIDRFATT
-523 ILADSKQES
+523 ILADGKQDS

-585 AAASGLADQAEAISR
+585 AAAAGLADQAEAISH
-600 RLLDGIS
+600 RLLGGVS

-652 MAEAVIPARSEA
+652 MAEVVIPARSEA
-664 QVTFKVRVAAAGR
+664 QVTFKVRVATAGR

-685 DSQGRPFGQVR
+685 DRQGRPFGQVR

>member
-13 RQHTHAFNRWT
+13 SQHTHAFNRWT

-45 PAPALAATNHQ
+45 PTPALAATNHQ

-70 TDQSGYALRA
+70 TDKSGYTLRA

-90 ENAHLSVSTSALY
+90 ENAHLSVSTNALY

-128 TQTVPTIPAGQSIE
+128 TQTVPTIPAGQSVE
-142 VSVNVP
+142 VAVNVP
-148 ADQDTLK
+148 ADQDAIK

-194 GTPALSLT
+194 GTPALALT
-202 MVMPLTSSDWSIDDK
+202 MVMPLTSSDWNIDDK
-217 AMTALMTQSG
+217 AMTALMTQSSPG
-227 SGSESGSGND
+227 DD
-237 KNQSVTLTRQGVRR
+237 KNRSVTLTRQGARR
-251 QEDQS
+251 QGDQS

-273 LSAFANRPRIQ
+273 LSAFANRPQIQ

-290 DFDITGYASQSQD
+290 DFDITGYASQNQD
-303 RYPKA
+303 RYAQA
-308 GVTPESWSAQTAAK
+308 GVTPGSWSAKTSAK
-322 LYPDATPGAYAWQG
+322 LYADSAPDTYAWQG
-336 MQEWTMESITAA
+336 RQEWTMESITAA

-353 QTIIAPQGFEVGAG
+353 QTVIAPQGFEVDAG

-372 GKYTIETKAGQVT
+372 GKYTIETKAGKVT

-407 GEQTP
+407 GEQTQ

-438 VCFDADQDTQ
+438 VCFDTDEDTQ
-448 EADRIMTE
+448 QADRIMTE
-456 LEHAPWISLVS
+456 LEHAPWISLKS
-467 MNNLMQ
+467 MDDLMQ

-484 LKALELSGDRDSD
+484 LKALELGNTKGSA

-512 SRADIDRFATS
+512 SRSEIDRFATT
-523 ILADSKQES
+523 ILADGKQDS

-585 AAASGLADQAEAISR
+585 AAAAGLADQAEAISH
-600 RLLDGIS
+600 RLLDGVS

-652 MAEAVIPARSEA
+652 MAEVVIPARSEA

-685 DSQGRPFGQVR
+685 DRQGRPFGQVR

>member
-13 RQHTHAFNRWT
+13 SQHTHAFNRWT

-70 TDQSGYALRA
+70 TDKSGYTLRA

-128 TQTVPTIPAGQSIE
+128 TQTVPTIPAGQSVE
-142 VSVNVP
+142 VAVNVP
-148 ADQDTLK
+148 ADQDAIK

-194 GTPALSLT
+194 GTPALALT
-202 MVMPLTSSDWSIDDK
+202 MVMPLTSSDWNIDDK

-227 SGSESGSGND
+227 SGND
-237 KNQSVTLTRQGVRR
+237 KNRSVTLTRQGARR
-251 QEDQS
+251 QGDQS

-273 LSAFANRPRIQ
+273 LSAFANRPQIQ

-290 DFDITGYASQSQD
+290 DFDITGYTSQNQD
-303 RYPKA
+303 RYAQA
-308 GVTPESWSAQTAAK
+308 GVTPGSWSAKTSAK
-322 LYPDATPGAYAWQG
+322 LYADSAPDTYAWQG
-336 MQEWTMESITAA
+336 RQEWTVESITAA

-353 QTIIAPQGFEVGAG
+353 QTVIAPQGFEVDAG

-372 GKYTIETKAGQVT
+372 GKYTIETKAGKVT

-407 GEQTP
+407 GEQTQ

-438 VCFDADQDTQ
+438 VCFDTDEDTQQADQ
-448 EADRIMTE
+448 IMTE
-456 LEHAPWISLVS
+456 LEHAPWISLKS
-467 MNNLMQ
+467 MDNLMQ

-484 LKALELSGDRDSD
+484 LKALELDSTKGSA
-497 KHGDGSTGTLDSLIA
+497 KHGDGPTGTLDSLIA
-512 SRADIDRFATS
+512 SRAEIDRFATT
-523 ILADSKQES
+523 ILADGKQDS

-545 QALARQDADATAR
+545 QALARQDADTTAR

-585 AAASGLADQAEAISR
+585 AAAAGLADQAEAMSR
-600 RLLDGIS
+600 RLLDGVS

-652 MAEAVIPARSEA
+652 MAEVVIPARSEA
-664 QVTFKVRVAAAGR
+664 QVTFKVRVATAGR

-685 DSQGRPFGQVR
+685 DRQGRPFGQVR

>member
-13 RQHTHAFNRWT
+13 SQHTHAFNRWT
-24 RWARILLTIVLL
+24 RWARTLLTIVLL
-36 LTLVMAPWH
+36 LTLVTAPWY
-45 PAPALAATNHQ
+45 PVPALAATNHQ

-70 TDQSGYALRA
+70 TDKSGYTLRA

-90 ENAHLSVSTSALY
+90 ENAHLSVSTNALY

-128 TQTVPTIPAGQSIE
+128 TQTVPTIPAGQSVE
-142 VSVNVP
+142 VAVNVP
-148 ADQDTLK
+148 ADQGSIK

-194 GTPALSLT
+194 GTPALALT
-202 MVMPLTSSDWSIDDK
+202 MVMPLTSSDWNIDDK

-227 SGSESGSGND
+227 SGND
-237 KNQSVTLTRQGVRR
+237 KNRSVTLTRQGARR
-251 QEDQS
+251 QGDQS
-256 QLLTK
+256 QLLAK

-273 LSAFANRPRIQ
+273 LSAFANRPQIQ

-290 DFDITGYASQSQD
+290 DFDITGYASQNQD
-303 RYPKA
+303 RYAQA
-308 GVTPESWSAQTAAK
+308 GVTPGSWSAKTSAK
-322 LYPDATPGAYAWQG
+322 LYADSAPDTYAWQG
-336 MQEWTMESITAA
+336 RQEWTMESITAA

-353 QTIIAPQGFEVGAG
+353 QTVIAPQGFEVDAG

-372 GKYTIETKAGQVT
+372 GKYTIETKAGKVT

-407 GEQTP
+407 GEQTQ

-438 VCFDADQDTQ
+438 VCFDTDEDTQQADQ
-448 EADRIMTE
+448 IMTE
-456 LEHAPWISLVS
+456 LEHAPWISLKS
-467 MNNLMQ
+467 MDDLMQ

-484 LKALELSGDRDSD
+484 LKALELGNTKGSA

-512 SRADIDRFATS
+512 SRSEIDRFATT
-523 ILADSKQES
+523 ILADGKQDS

-585 AAASGLADQAEAISR
+585 AAAAGLADQAEAISH
-600 RLLDGIS
+600 RLLDGVS

-652 MAEAVIPARSEA
+652 MAEVVIPARSEA
-664 QVTFKVRVAAAGR
+664 QVTFKVRVATAGR

-685 DSQGRPFGQVR
+685 DRQDRPFGQVR

>member
-13 RQHTHAFNRWT
+13 SQHTHAFNRVT

-70 TDQSGYALRA
+70 TDKSGYTLRA
-80 AVTNTANQPM
+80 AVTNTANRPM
-90 ENAHLSVSTSALY
+90 ENAHLSVSTNALY

-128 TQTVPTIPAGQSIE
+128 TQTVPTIPAGQSVE
-142 VSVNVP
+142 VAVNVP
-148 ADQDTLK
+148 ADQDAIK

-194 GTPALSLT
+194 GTPALALT
-202 MVMPLTSSDWSIDDK
+202 MVMPLTSSDWNIDDK
-217 AMTALMTQSG
+217 AMTALMTQSSPG
-227 SGSESGSGND
+227 DD
-237 KNQSVTLTRQGVRR
+237 KNRSVTLTRQGARR
-251 QEDQS
+251 QGDQS

-273 LSAFANRPRIQ
+273 LSAFANRPQIQ
-284 GLIQPA
+284 GLMQPA
-290 DFDITGYASQSQD
+290 DFDITGYASQNQD
-303 RYPKA
+303 RYAQA
-308 GVTPESWSAQTAAK
+308 GVTPGSWSAKTSAK
-322 LYPDATPGAYAWQG
+322 LYADSAPDTYAWQG
-336 MQEWTMESITAA
+336 RQEWTVESITAA

-353 QTIIAPQGFEVGAG
+353 QTVIAPQGFEVDAG

-372 GKYTIETKAGQVT
+372 GKYTIETKAGKVT

-407 GEQTP
+407 GEQTQ

-438 VCFDADQDTQ
+438 VCFDTDEDTQ
-448 EADRIMTE
+448 QADRIMTE
-456 LEHAPWISLVS
+456 LEHAPWISLKS
-467 MNNLMQ
+467 MDDLMQ

-484 LKALELSGDRDSD
+484 LKALELDSTKGSA
-497 KHGDGSTGTLDSLIA
+497 KHGDGPTGTLDSLIA
-512 SRADIDRFATS
+512 SRAEIDRFATT
-523 ILADSKQES
+523 ILADGKQDS

-545 QALARQDADATAR
+545 QALARQDADTTAR

-585 AAASGLADQAEAISR
+585 AAAAGLADQAEAMSR
-600 RLLDGIS
+600 RLLDGVS

-652 MAEAVIPARSEA
+652 MAEVVIPARSEA

>member
-13 RQHTHAFNRWT
+13 SQHTHAFNRWT

-45 PAPALAATNHQ
+45 PVPALAATNHQ

-70 TDQSGYALRA
+70 TDKSGYTLRA

-90 ENAHLSVSTSALY
+90 ENAHLSVSTNALY

-128 TQTVPTIPAGQSIE
+128 TQTVPTIPAGQSVE
-142 VSVNVP
+142 VAVNVP
-148 ADQDTLK
+148 ADQDAIK

-194 GTPALSLT
+194 GTPALALT
-202 MVMPLTSSDWSIDDK
+202 MVMPLTSSDWNIDDK
-217 AMTALMTQSG
+217 AMTALMTQSSPG
-227 SGSESGSGND
+227 DD
-237 KNQSVTLTRQGVRR
+237 KNRSVTLTRQGARR
-251 QEDQS
+251 QGDQS

-273 LSAFANRPRIQ
+273 LSAFANRPQIQ

-290 DFDITGYASQSQD
+290 DFDITGYASQNQD
-303 RYPKA
+303 RYAQA
-308 GVTPESWSAQTAAK
+308 GVTPESWSAKTSAK
-322 LYPDATPGAYAWQG
+322 LYADSAPDTYAWQG
-336 MQEWTMESITAA
+336 RQEWTVESITAA

-353 QTIIAPQGFEVGAG
+353 QTVIAPQGFEVDAG

-372 GKYTIETKAGQVT
+372 GKYTIETKAGKVT

-407 GEQTP
+407 GEQTQ

-438 VCFDADQDTQ
+438 VCFDTDEDTQQADQ
-448 EADRIMTE
+448 IMTE
-456 LEHAPWISLVS
+456 LEHAPWISLKS
-467 MNNLMQ
+467 MDNLMQ

-484 LKALELSGDRDSD
+484 LKALELDSTKGSA
-497 KHGDGSTGTLDSLIA
+497 KHGDGPTGTLDSLIA
-512 SRADIDRFATS
+512 SRTEIDRFATT
-523 ILADSKQES
+523 ILADGKQDS

-545 QALARQDADATAR
+545 QALARQDADTTAR
-558 QPKDPHQWLSQLTAA
+558 QPKDPHQWLNQLTSA

-585 AAASGLADQAEAISR
+585 AAASGLADQAEAISH

-696 RAQITSNLRLS
+696 RVQITSNLRLS

>member
-13 RQHTHAFNRWT
+13 SQHTHAFNRWT

-70 TDQSGYALRA
+70 TDKSGYTLRA

-90 ENAHLSVSTSALY
+90 ENAHLSVSTNALY

-128 TQTVPTIPAGQSIE
+128 TQTVPTIPAGQSVE
-142 VSVNVP
+142 VAVNVP
-148 ADQDTLK
+148 ADQDAIK

-173 DQVLGDVFTFLTRTW
+173 GQVLGDVFTFLTRTW

-194 GTPALSLT
+194 GTPALALT
-202 MVMPLTSSDWSIDDK
+202 MVMPLTSSDWNIDDK

-227 SGSESGSGND
+227 SGDD
-237 KNQSVTLTRQGVRR
+237 KNRSVTLTRQGARR
-251 QEDQS
+251 QGDQS

-273 LSAFANRPRIQ
+273 LSAFANRPQIQ

-290 DFDITGYASQSQD
+290 DFDITGYASQNQD
-303 RYPKA
+303 RYAQA
-308 GVTPESWSAQTAAK
+308 GVTPGSWSAKTSAK
-322 LYPDATPGAYAWQG
+322 LYADSAPDTYAWQG
-336 MQEWTMESITAA
+336 RQEWTVESITAA

-353 QTIIAPQGFEVGAG
+353 QTVIAPQGFEVDAG

-372 GKYTIETKAGQVT
+372 GKYTIETKAGKVT

-407 GEQTP
+407 GEQTQ

-425 YQMEQPYAERSLL
+425 YQMEQPYTERSLL
-438 VCFDADQDTQ
+438 VCFDSDEDTQ
-448 EADRIMTE
+448 QADRIMTE
-456 LEHAPWISLVS
+456 LEHAPWIGLKS
-467 MNNLMQ
+467 MDDLMQ

-484 LKALELSGDRDSD
+484 LKALELGNTKGSA

-512 SRADIDRFATS
+512 SRAEIDRFATT
-523 ILADSKQES
+523 ILADGKQDS

-585 AAASGLADQAEAISR
+585 AAAAGLADQAEAISH
-600 RLLDGIS
+600 RLLDGVS

-685 DSQGRPFGQVR
+685 DRQGRPFGQVR